1 MLRLHAHRA
10 GNHGSH
16 EAPALQ
22 AAPTQLG
29 LTTRTPYRLQA
40 AMPRQPRLLRR
51 DDSLRER
58 FGDALVACSVGM
70 ITVAG
75 EQVSLVPGVVRT
87 TKRHS

>member
-10 GNHGSH
+10 GNHGRN

-29 LTTRTPYRLQA
+29 MTTRTPYRLRA
-40 AMPRQPRLLRR
+40 EKLGRPRLLRR
-51 DDSLRER
+51 DDRLRKR
-58 FGDALVACSVGM
+58 FRDALVAGRVRM
-70 ITVAG
+70 VTVAG
-75 EQVSLVPGVVRT
+75 EQMSLVPGVVRT